1 MCWLRSG
8 ICFLYSYRRLRL
20 RENEKEAPKYALEG
34 LFWVLFCAFRGIL
47 WPSGAQEGSP
57 EGFERPLEGARG
69 APRPKQSS
77 KRGSQEPK
85 NRPGWVLEYLSR
97 SED

>member
-20 RENEKEAPKYALEG
+20 RENEKEAPTYALEG
-34 LFWVLFCAFRGIL
+34 LFRVSFLAIRGVL

-57 EGFERPLEGARG
+57 EGFGGPSEGARG
-69 APRPKQSS
+69 
-77 KRGSQEPK
+77 GSEAEEK
-85 NRPGWVLEYLSR
+85 
-97 SED
+97 